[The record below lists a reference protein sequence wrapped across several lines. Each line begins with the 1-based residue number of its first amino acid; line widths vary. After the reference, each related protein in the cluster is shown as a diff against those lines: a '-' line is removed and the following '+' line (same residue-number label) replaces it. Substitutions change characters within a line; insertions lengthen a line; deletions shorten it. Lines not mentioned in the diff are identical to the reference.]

1 MPFVFIGV
9 GVVFVLTGIK
19 GNAGQLFELVKG
31 DFSGPNNFIYWLLSV
46 FALGSMGYVPQLRN
60 LSRLFIVLVLLV
72 LLIDNRGFFAQFQE
86 FVNSSSS
93 ATQGATQ

>member
-1 MPFVFIGV
+1 
-9 GVVFVLTGIK
+9 
-19 GNAGQLFELVKG
+19 
-31 DFSGPNNFIYWLLSV
+31 
-46 FALGSMGYVPQLRN
+46 MGYIPQLRN

-72 LLIDNRGFFAQFQE
+72 LLIDNRGFFAQFQQ